1 MSFLSPGFAWLFLC
15 LPVIVILYL
24 LRPRHND
31 HPVPSTL
38 LWQRALA
45 QEQAQRPL
53 QKLRRHLLLPL
64 QLLTSAVLIL
74 CLMHPVMNSGKST
87 DMIFVFDLSA
97 SMQTREDGG
106 SRLDLARAHALQL
119 LDRMDPGSEVT
130 VITQSLSTLCPLSRS
145 TDRVLAR
152 RILDGLR
159 AQDGPADLDAA
170 LSLARSLKA
179 ETEAGICVFTDKDTL
194 SDPDLH
200 LECLGTPQNNTAMTA
215 FDVRDG
221 LAFVALRAYGAGGV
235 RTVRL
240 TGDGTVLDVRTL
252 EVPDNG
258 QASLSL
264 ACPACSVY
272 TAEILESDALAPDN
286 IRHSIPGT
294 DMHYTAVMN
303 FDSLF
308 LSSLLTLRSDVTV
321 LRSDSGAEADL
332 YISGPRPLV
341 LSTSPETAVNA
352 GEEISWQGRFPA
364 PGSDPVFRACR
375 FQDVSLRCYVPL
387 LSGTPLMSLGEDALI
402 TRLPDGFALG
412 FDLQDTNLALRYD
425 FPLLMSGMLEELIP
439 STSLQTGT
447 GECGTAVTFALPAS
461 AEQLLLQSPDG
472 TQQTVPASRFTDT
485 RLSGIYTLSWQDRA
499 ESHTARFALSVPESE
514 SDTTLTASGHSGDSP
529 AEHSGRRDLR
539 LILLGVL
546 LLLLFLEW
554 GVYCRGA

>member
-179 ETEAGICVFTDKDTL
+179 ETEAEICVFTDKDTL

-240 TGDGTVLDVRTL
+240 TEVTVPARIRGLEALVEGTLVQMNMPRAPLSRLMLTGAAFGDPEILTAWYRKNLRLLPAMFSVQQQMQAFSDGSEPDMRTIAQL
-252 EVPDNG
+252 HRITEKRSRDI
-258 QASLSL
+258 ALSL
-264 ACPACSVY
+264 AGRELILFIRN
-272 TAEILESDALAPDN
+272 AEILTPAPMGPGRLTQARLSRLGIPELPAILDFAFDTEALRA
-286 IRHSIPGT
+286 G
-294 DMHYTAVMN
+294 AVVP
-303 FDSLF
+303 FDEEEERKQAGLQ
-308 LSSLLTLRSDVTV
+308 VV
-321 LRSDSGAEADL
+321 NPEADADFR
-332 YISGPRPLV
+332 RP
-341 LSTSPETAVNA
+341 
-352 GEEISWQGRFPA
+352 
-364 PGSDPVFRACR
+364 
-375 FQDVSLRCYVPL
+375 
-387 LSGTPLMSLGEDALI
+387 EDE
-402 TRLPDGFALG
+402 P
-412 FDLQDTNLALRYD
+412 
-425 FPLLMSGMLEELIP
+425 
-439 STSLQTGT
+439 
-447 GECGTAVTFALPAS
+447 
-461 AEQLLLQSPDG
+461 
-472 TQQTVPASRFTDT
+472 
-485 RLSGIYTLSWQDRA
+485 
-499 ESHTARFALSVPESE
+499 
-514 SDTTLTASGHSGDSP
+514 
-529 AEHSGRRDLR
+529 
-539 LILLGVL
+539 
-546 LLLLFLEW
+546 
-554 GVYCRGA
+554 